1 MVLISRQELNDIVE
15 GVHDLKERQSLMMDR
30 IESFM
35 LSTRAE
41 LQKINEKLD
50 VIQYGEIHQAN
61 LERPNKIG
69 NAEELNEAELNMIKM
84 NSEYVEDYSKLVCLN

>member
-1 MVLISRQELNDIVE
+1 MVLISRQELNAIVE
-15 GVHDLKERQSLMMDR
+15 GVQDLKARQSLMMDR